1 MKQIKKLFTLLVI
14 MTVSLNLLSTTVFA
28 GEYVTSTYIDSQA
41 MTASEWWSGY
51 DAHITPVTA
60 YYKDPEVYDSQVG
73 IWFYTPDY
81 GVGDHFYR
89 SNERVASVQLKEDD
103 AGSNE
108 NELIRTYIC
117 TFGTDDNNRYRP
129 MYFKNTGSSVVLIE
143 DNPTVELYIR
153 VKVNEHISD
162 YGDYVRSGIMCYKYW
177 VNS

>member
-14 MTVSLNLLSTTVFA
+14 IAVSLNSFLTTVFA

-41 MTASEWWSGY
+41 MTAGEWWSGY

-73 IWFYTPDY
+73 IWFYSPDY
-81 GVGDHFYR
+81 GLSTEFYR
-89 SNERVASVQLKEDD
+89 SDERVAAIQLKEDD

-108 NELIRTYIC
+108 NELIRTYVGR
-117 TFGTDDNNRYRP
+117 FDVDEQNRYVP
-129 MYFKNTGSSVVLIE
+129 MYFSNTGSSVVLIE

-153 VKVNEHISD
+153 VKVNTHISD
-162 YGDYVRSGIMCYKYW
+162 YGDYVRSGILCYKYW